1 MFIVIYEVN
10 LIKNLVQQWVNTN
23 GTKHICNKT
32 MYPTNDYI
40 NRAQQSNPRNGMI
53 IEVSVKEVNHF
64 VDKVFKMNMLI
75 FGLYYCLYY
84 YVFWSTSV
92 TNTTINT

>member
-1 MFIVIYEVN
+1 M
-10 LIKNLVQQWVNTN
+10 QQDNV
-23 GTKHICNKT
+23 
-32 MYPTNDYI
+32 PNDYI
-40 NRAQQSNPRNGMI
+40 NKVQQSNPRNGMI
-53 IEVSVKEVNHF
+53 IEASVKEVNHF

-84 YVFWSTSV
+84 YVFWFTSV